1 MACLVGKSEIP
12 KDLALEPRDC
22 FLLWDAMRKREK
34 ARFPLEKSLNPH
46 QCLPQVPR
54 KMDVATWEA
63 ALKSKLRDWM
73 TIPESPFANVVEA
86 LGQTLHNNR
95 REHLASVQED
105 TISGQQGID
114 IDDANLLSTT
124 MPMLCQLHQQNALP
138 AIVFNYDR
146 GMCNDLCLEV
156 LRALE
161 DSESR
166 WKATSSAWK
175 TKAAAYEKWKVD
187 REKRGAKQ
195 KASKPSKKKGGHM
208 EDGEKMSKTD
218 HLQEEA
224 ASASTSSFEGFDPAA
239 PLDNFSFADIKK
251 ALPSEVDQFASQLT
265 WAGVNPRLITALK
278 RGIAI
283 HHSGCNR
290 KYRQAVEML
299 FRRGFLRVV
308 FATGTLALGINMPC
322 VTSVFSGDSVF
333 LTALNFRQASGRAGR
348 RGFDLLGNVVFQNL
362 EDNKICRLVSSK
374 LPDLSGHF
382 PLTTTLVL
390 RLFSLLHNSKESTYA
405 VKAIDSLL
413 SQPRIYLGG
422 PNFRQQVLHHLRFSI
437 EYLRR
442 ESLLSS
448 GGAPTNFS
456 STVCHL
462 YFTETSNFAFHV
474 LLKNGFFHEICSN
487 FHQDGLQVMRELMIT
502 LSNLFGRR
510 VIRKVD
516 DALKKRMLKS
526 PSKIVLPALPPA
538 AQAILKNHNNEAKAI
553 FQKYV
558 ATYVEQYLQED
569 DDRLP
574 LSGMKMGTANGL
586 KISCL
591 PPVKIRSAFA
601 GLSGHGDE
609 FESVEDLCHSVR
621 SGVFLEKSTI
631 PQFGESSESLNAYLY
646 DFWNHEDLRAL
657 EEDNGIRRSDVW
669 FLLKDFSLVLAT
681 IVTSLTT
688 YIQGPAT
695 ELDLIEIQNRN
706 DIAELEEPDAEI
718 IGAERN
724 SPSPSRPSS
733 SHQEPSSGPKKK
745 KKLLDSW
752 EDEVE
757 EDLAALELAEEAIGE
772 FESDGR
778 GSLKRVLVSFKALK
792 ADFDAKFRAMWA

>member
-1 MACLVGKSEIP
+1 
-12 KDLALEPRDC
+12 
-22 FLLWDAMRKREK
+22 
-34 ARFPLEKSLNPH
+34 
-46 QCLPQVPR
+46 
-54 KMDVATWEA
+54 MDVANWEA
-63 ALKSKLRDWM
+63 ALKKKLREWM
-73 TIPESPFANVVEA
+73 PVPESPFTSVVDS
-86 LGQTLHNNR
+86 LGQTMHGDR
-95 REHLASVQED
+95 REHLASIKSD
-105 TISGQQGID
+105 TLSGKPGAD

-124 MPMLCQLHQQNALP
+124 MPMLCQLQEQNALP

-156 LRALE
+156 LRSLE
-161 DSESR
+161 EAESR
-166 WKATSSAWK
+166 WKTTNNAWK
-175 TKAAAYEKWKVD
+175 TKAAAYEKWLVD
-187 REKRGAKQ
+187 RKKRGAKQ
-195 KASKPSKKKGGHM
+195 KVSKPSKSKGGQM
-208 EDGEKMSKTD
+208 EDGDKMSKMD
-218 HLQEEA
+218 RLQDEA
-224 ASASTSSFEGFDPAA
+224 ANSSTTSFEGFDPSA
-239 PLDNFSFADIKK
+239 PLDNFSFADPKK
-251 ALPSEVDQFASQLT
+251 ALRSEVDEFASSLH
-265 WAGVNPRLITALK
+265 WAGVNPRLIVALK
-278 RGIAI
+278 RGVAI

-322 VTSVFSGDSVF
+322 VTTVFSGDSVF

-390 RLFSLLHNSKESTYA
+390 RLFSLLHNSKESPYA

-413 SQPRIYLGG
+413 SQPRIFLGG
-422 PNFRQQVLHHLRFSI
+422 PSFRQQVLHHLRFSI

-442 ESLLSS
+442 ESLLSA

-474 LLKNGFFHEICSN
+474 LLKNGFFHGLCSDYYQN
-487 FHQDGLQVMRELMIT
+487 RLPVKRELMVT
-502 LSNLFGRR
+502 LSNLFGRKG
-510 VIRKVD
+510 IRRVD
-516 DALKKRMLKS
+516 DALKEKMRKS
-526 PSKIVLPALPPA
+526 PSKILLPELPSA
-538 AQAILKNHNNEAKAI
+538 AHDILKEHNDETKAI
-553 FQKYV
+553 FQNYV
-558 ATYVEQYLQED
+558 ATYVEQYLQEE

-574 LSGMKMGTANGL
+574 LSGLKMGNTSSL
-586 KISCL
+586 DIPCL
-591 PPVKIRSAFA
+591 PPVKIRSAFTS
-601 GLSGHGDE
+601 LSGYGDE

-631 PQFGESSESLNAYLY
+631 PQLGESREPLNAYLY
-646 DFWNHEDLRAL
+646 DFWNHQDLRTL
-657 EEDNGIRRSDVW
+657 EEDNGVRRSDVW

-718 IGAERN
+718 NGADPGT
-724 SPSPSRPSS
+724 SSPSRPSS
-733 SHQEPSSGPKKK
+733 SHHERVPSPKKK

-757 EDLAALELAEEAIGE
+757 EDLAALELAEDVVGE
-772 FESDGR
+772 FETDGR
-778 GSLKRVLVSFKALK
+778 GSLKKVLVAFKELK
-792 ADFDAKFRAMWA
+792 ADFDTKFRAMWA